1 MPFATALAERLRAL
15 AATPDSPDMAIDQ
28 WRLVVDT
35 GTSTELGLKENHMG
49 GPYEAPNR
57 VTGTRGEAYIRWRD
71 GRVSTGT
78 VDRTTLENL
87 GEDLALWR
95 QAAYEDEFAPDVL
108 GAQAIPEVPI
118 YDAEVAELVLERQE
132 PLFELLERVRRELQ
146 PYEAERVSGSV
157 TVSTSRR
164 HLITSRGLDHVSE
177 GTSFG
182 AYADADHRVYDTLSL
197 RRRPTSD
204 EVGAMIRSVGETNR
218 LLRREATVAAGAQP
232 ILLTP
237 FVAEA
242 MLNKYVLGN
251 LDGQRVLNG
260 QSAFS
265 LEQFTH
271 QAEVFHPGF
280 NLAVDP
286 LTPLSPGAYALTRE
300 GVPAR
305 RLALITE
312 GRLQTPLL
320 DLKHAKKAG
329 LEPTPFPRGA
339 SSLRVGGPTAPFD
352 EVVKG
357 MASGLIIYQILGL
370 HTQDGARGN
379 FSLTVSQGL
388 VVENG
393 EIRGHAK
400 AIIAGNFLDAMRGA
414 FQLGTVV
421 GKEMPALLIQAD
433 VIPA

>member
-15 AATPDSPDMAIDQ
+15 AETPVSPDLAIDQ

-57 VTGTRGEAYIRWRD
+57 VTGTRGEAYIRWAD

-95 QAAYEDEFAPDVL
+95 QAAFEDEFAPDVL
-108 GAQAIPEVPI
+108 GPQAIPEVPL
-118 YDAEVAELVLERQE
+118 YDQEVADLMLERQE
-132 PLFELLERVRRELQ
+132 PLFELLERVRQEL
-146 PYEAERVSGSV
+146 PAYEADRVSGSV
-157 TVSTSRR
+157 TVSSSKR

-197 RRRPTSD
+197 RRRPTAD
-204 EVGAMIRSVGETNR
+204 EVATMIRQVGETNR
-218 LLRREATVAAGAQP
+218 LLRREAKVAPGAQP

-265 LEQFTH
+265 LAQFSQH
-271 QAEVFHPGF
+271 EAVFHPAF
-280 NLAVDP
+280 SLAVDP
-286 LTPLSPGAYALTRE
+286 LTPLSPGSYALTRE

-305 RLALITE
+305 RVSLVSE

-329 LEPTPFPRGA
+329 LAPTPFPRGA
-339 SSLRVGGPTAPFD
+339 SSLRIGGPSASFD

-357 MASGLIIYQILGL
+357 MESGLIIYQILGL

-388 VVENG
+388 VVKDG
-393 EIRGHAK
+393 EILGHAK
-400 AIIAGNFLDAMRGA
+400 AIIAGNFLQAMREG
-414 FQLGTVV
+414 FQLGTVA
-421 GKEMPALLIQAD
+421 GKEMPGLLIQAD
-433 VIPA
+433 VIPG

>member
-15 AATPDSPDMAIDQ
+15 VANPTSDDLAIDQ
-28 WRLVVDT
+28 WRLVIDT

-57 VTGTRGEAYIRWRD
+57 VTGTRGEAYIIWKD
-71 GRVSTGT
+71 GRISSGT

-87 GEDLALWR
+87 DEDLALWR
-95 QAAYEDEFAPDVL
+95 QAAYDDEFAPDVL
-108 GAQAIPEVPI
+108 GPQDVPDVPI
-118 YDAEVAELVLERQE
+118 YDPEVAELVTDRQE
-132 PLFELLERVRRELQ
+132 PLFELLERVRRDL
-146 PYEAERVSGSV
+146 PAYDADRVSGSV
-157 TVSTSRR
+157 TVSSSRR
-164 HLITSRGLDHVSE
+164 HLITSRGLDHVSA

-197 RRRPTSD
+197 RRRPTED
-204 EVGAMIRSVGETNR
+204 EVSRMIRQVGETNR
-218 LLRREATVAAGAQP
+218 LLRKEAKLQGGRQA

-237 FVAEA
+237 FIAEA

-260 QSAFS
+260 QSAFTM
-265 LEQFTH
+265 EQF
-271 QAEVFHPGF
+271 AEHAEAFHPQFG
-280 NLAVDP
+280 LAVDP
-286 LTPLSPGAYALTRE
+286 LKPLSPGAYALTRE
-300 GVPAR
+300 GVPAS
-305 RLALITE
+305 RLTLVDA

-329 LEPTPFPRGA
+329 LAPTPFPRGG
-339 SSLRVGGPTAPFD
+339 SSLRLTGPSAPFD
-352 EVVKG
+352 EVVAG
-357 MASGLIIYQILGL
+357 IERGLIIYQILGL

-393 EIRGHAK
+393 VIQGHAK
-400 AIIAGNFLDAMRGA
+400 AIIAGNFFQSMREG
-414 FQLGTVV
+414 FRLGTVV
-421 GKEMPALLIQAD
+421 GKEMPGLLLQAD
-433 VIPA
+433 VIPG

>member
-15 AATPDSPDMAIDQ
+15 AENPLSPDLAIDQ

-95 QAAYEDEFAPDVL
+95 QAAFEDEFAPDVL
-108 GAQAIPEVPI
+108 GPQAVPDVPL
-118 YDAEVAELVLERQE
+118 YDQAVADLVLERQE
-132 PLFELLERVRRELQ
+132 PLFELLERVRKEL
-146 PYEAERVSGSV
+146 PAYEADRVSGSV
-157 TVSTSRR
+157 TVSSSRR

-197 RRRPTSD
+197 RRPPTAD
-204 EVGAMIRSVGETNR
+204 EVATMIRQVGETNR
-218 LLRREATVAAGAQP
+218 LLRREAKVATGAQP

-265 LEQFTH
+265 LEQFSQH
-271 QAEVFHPGF
+271 EAVFHPAF
-280 NLAVDP
+280 ELAVDP
-286 LTPLSPGAYALTRE
+286 LTPLSPGSYALTRE

-305 RLALITE
+305 RVSLVSA

-339 SSLRVGGPTAPFD
+339 SSLRIGGPSASFD

-357 MASGLIIYQILGL
+357 MESGLIIYQILGL

-388 VVENG
+388 VVKNG
-393 EIRGHAK
+393 EILGHAK
-400 AIIAGNFLDAMRGA
+400 AIIAGNFLQAMREG
-414 FQLGTVV
+414 FRLGTVA
-421 GKEMPALLIQAD
+421 GKEMPGLLIQAD
-433 VIPA
+433 VIAG